1 MTPHANRLMP
11 NKRSRDF
18 DSNRAVRYNAFD
30 VFNNTIVVN
39 LAQGVKRPCRRSH
52 VPRSSA
58 RN

>member
-1 MTPHANRLMP
+1 MTLHANRLIP

-18 DSNRAVRYNAFD
+18 DSNRAVRYNGFD
-30 VFNNTIVVN
+30 VFNSSIVVN

-52 VPRSSA
+52 VPGSSA